1 MGHLITLR
9 GDLDPSS
16 VTGLRATFAG
26 MTAAGTI
33 EMSGVRLV
41 TSAAL
46 IEFLT
51 LAHRIGPRKI
61 VLLNAQPTVV
71 RLLRVL
77 GLDRIFLIADNGA
90 APVAEKRS
98 ARARKP

>member
-16 VTGLRATFAG
+16 VTGLRAAFAG

-33 EMSGVRLV
+33 DMAGVRLV

-46 IEFLT
+46 IEFLA

-61 VLLNAQPTVV
+61 VLLNVQPTVL

-77 GLDRIFLIADNGA
+77 GLDRIFLIAENRA
-90 APVAEKRS
+90 APVT
-98 ARARKP
+98 P

>member
-16 VTGLRATFAG
+16 VTGLRAAFAA

-33 EMSGVRLV
+33 DMAAVRLV

-61 VLLNAQPTVV
+61 VLLNTQPPVL

-77 GLDRIFLIADNGA
+77 GLDRIFIIVEDGA
-90 APVAEKRS
+90 VPVAANRS
-98 ARARKP
+98 VRAQKT